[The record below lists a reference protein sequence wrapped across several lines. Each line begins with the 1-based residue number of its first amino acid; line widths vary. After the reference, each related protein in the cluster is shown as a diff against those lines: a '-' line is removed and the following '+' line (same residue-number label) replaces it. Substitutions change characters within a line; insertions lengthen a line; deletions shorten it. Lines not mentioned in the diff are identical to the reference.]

1 MKINS
6 TSKKNLVSGAT
17 ISLIAT
23 LLAVAAACSK
33 TAAKRESAPDVEVV
47 HVQQKDVPIY
57 SEWIG
62 MWCSW
67 SIASA
72 I

>member
-47 HVQQKDVPIY
+47 HVQ
-57 SEWIG
+57 
-62 MWCSW
+62 
-67 SIASA
+67 
-72 I
+72 